1 MIVETVTTTIN
12 PDGTVNCAAMGVEWG
27 DEAIVIKPYRSTR
40 TLRNLQA
47 RGAAVVNLTDDILLF
62 ARAALEDPHP
72 PTRPAAV
79 VEGAVL
85 EASILA
91 SRPRPRRLPAAEIRA
106 ELERLQVLVD
116 KTAGSREREAMEF
129 VREHVRAAAGWA

>member
-1 MIVETVTTTIN
+1 
-12 PDGTVNCAAMGVEWG
+12 
-27 DEAIVIKPYRSTR
+27 
-40 TLRNLQA
+40 
-47 RGAAVVNLTDDILLF
+47 
-62 ARAALEDPHP
+62 
-72 PTRPAAV
+72 
-79 VEGAVL
+79 VL

-91 SRPRPRRLPAAEIRA
+91 SRPRRLPAAEIRA